1 MGTRPSALEMKI
13 RDFGEAGDEEERKYG
28 RRYLRIWI

>member
-13 RDFGEAGDEEERKYG
+13 RDLGEAEDEEERKYG